1 MKLKPLLLA
10 LALTPAVL
18 PAADNDTP
26 PPNLPSA
33 VYALDQLPVT
43 PTPLGTRRAV
53 FDGPTATVDKLHC
66 HVTTLNQGERSG
78 EPRLH
83 HQEEIIIVKSGTVE
97 ANFDHEKRVAHAGD
111 IIHFA
116 ANATTFLR
124 NIGDGPATYYVIYFY
139 PLRTS
144 KQ

>member
-1 MKLKPLLLA
+1 MKLKLLLLT
-10 LALTPAVL
+10 LAFTTSML
-18 PAADNDTP
+18 PAADTDTP

-43 PTPLGTRRAV
+43 PTPLGSRRAV

-83 HQEEIIIVKSGTVE
+83 HQEEIIIVKDGTVE
-97 ANFDHEKRVAHAGD
+97 AHFGDKQRIARAGD

-116 ANATTFLR
+116 ANSVTFLR
-124 NIGDGPATYYVIYFY
+124 NTGDGPATYYVIYFY
-139 PLRTS
+139 TPRTP